1 MADVPYSVYNQP
13 PTDITTITG
22 LDWNNIDNNE
32 LIKKKDGGEAEGAK
46 LASVALSNANQLTFQ
61 ESNGNAI
68 SSIVCERSV
77 IDDSRGLYIYPFS
90 SGETS
95 STPITA
101 FQSNDTS
108 TIRLGV
114 NTFTPSSVLD
124 VNGDARVSTSLKIN
138 TTATAGT
145 NDAIMFS
152 HGRIQS
158 KGGSGTN
165 MFLESYGG
173 YLVLKSG
180 DKVAIDAA
188 NAIYYTTPT
197 SASSMGHYFTG
208 VVFHFNG
215 SNWASD
221 DRLKWEEVPI
231 ANGLSVINR
240 LQPQVYWKG
249 NSLDVE
255 PTPTE
260 RRRESGF
267 IAQEVEQIPEL
278 AHAVIQ
284 SVQDDV
290 SNGTYFLD
298 YAQLHAYHVAAT
310 QELHTL
316 VGQQRALI
324 ETLTSR
330 VAALET

>member
-1 MADVPYSVYNQP
+1 MSINTALKVYSSKPLDQRAVGAGTDWTWKVGEVAGLVRFDTTAGRLKVY
-13 PTDITTITG
+13 
-22 LDWNNIDNNE
+22 
-32 LIKKKDGGEAEGAK
+32 DGGEWRE
-46 LASVALSNANQLTFQ
+46 
-61 ESNGNAI
+61 
-68 SSIVCERSV
+68 IV
-77 IDDSRGLYIYPFS
+77 DSDT
-90 SGETS
+90 ET
-95 STPITA
+95 
-101 FQSNDTS
+101 
-108 TIRLGV
+108 
-114 NTFTPSSVLD
+114 
-124 VNGDARVSTSLKIN
+124 IN
-138 TTATAGT
+138 TSFLNVGQMGPPFLGFQVDNVGNSTQAGT
-145 NDAIMFS
+145 IQCASASCSGTVSINSTTTPGANDAIMFS

-324 ETLTSR
+324 EALTSR